1 MKIKE
6 ANFSVFD
13 MSDAERVK
21 FKKPTEEDLEKFT
34 NGIKSFLKNLQDQ
47 GVTEIGSL
55 NISFFDFNGAED
67 LEELL

>member
-21 FKKPTEEDLEKFT
+21 FKKPTEKDLEKFT
-34 NGIKSFLKNLQDQ
+34 KGLESFFKNLQAQ
-47 GVTEIGSL
+47 GVTEIESL
-55 NISFFDFNGAED
+55 NISFFDFEGAED
-67 LEELL
+67 LEELI